1 MNETS
6 NPQLFLQTSFHGI
19 WLVLAPSAAGT
30 RLLMDLA
37 ARLALEGPLRV
48 LDGGNRFNAYQCS
61 QDLTRYL
68 TAPGARAGR
77 GNGRGGASLG
87 GKGVSTVDSSAPSS
101 DRNGALTEDS
111 PLPLPD
117 RPRTLKQALARIYL
131 ARAFTCYQMLTLLS
145 ETPAIPR
152 QPTLALDLLATFYDE
167 SVRATDA
174 LHLLENCLADL
185 RRLSAHAPVVV
196 SGRPP
201 RPGRGFTYGF
211 TPESARPEL
220 MESLK
225 IAADEVVAWEA
236 PGREEN
242 QLRFL

>member
-1 MNETS
+1 MNETLD
-6 NPQLFLQTSFHGI
+6 PKLFLQTPFRGI
-19 WLVLAPSAAGT
+19 WLVLAPSTIGT

-61 QDLTRYL
+61 QDLARYL

-77 GNGRGGASLG
+77 RGGSSSG
-87 GKGVSTVDSSAPSS
+87 GNRVLTVDRPA
-101 DRNGALTEDS
+101 
-111 PLPLPD
+111 PLPD

-131 ARAFTCYQMLTLLS
+131 ARAFTCYQMLTLLN
-145 ETPAIPR
+145 ETPAIPH

-167 SVRATDA
+167 SVRAADA
-174 LHLLENCLADL
+174 LHLLESCLADL
-185 RRLSAHAPVVV
+185 RRLSAQAPVVV
-196 SGRPP
+196 SARPP

-220 MESLK
+220 MEALK
-225 IAADEVVAWEA
+225 AAADEVVAWEA
-236 PGREEN
+236 PVARES

>member
-1 MNETS
+1 MNDAS
-6 NPQLFLQTSFHGI
+6 DPKLFLQTPFRGI
-19 WLVLAPSAAGT
+19 WLVLAPSTIGA

-61 QDLTRYL
+61 QDLARYL

-77 GNGRGGASLG
+77 RGGS
-87 GKGVSTVDSSAPSS
+87 SSAGNDPFT
-101 DRNGALTEDS
+101 A
-111 PLPLPD
+111 D
-117 RPRTLKQALARIYL
+117 RPAPLSDHPHTLKQALARISL

-145 ETPAIPR
+145 ETPAIPH

-167 SVRATDA
+167 SVQAADA

-185 RRLSAHAPVVV
+185 RRLSAQAPVMV
-196 SGRPP
+196 SARPP

-211 TPESARPEL
+211 TPEFARPEL
-220 MESLK
+220 METLK
-225 IAADEVVAWEA
+225 SAADEIVTWEA
-236 PGREEN
+236 PVGKET
-242 QLRFL
+242 QLKFL